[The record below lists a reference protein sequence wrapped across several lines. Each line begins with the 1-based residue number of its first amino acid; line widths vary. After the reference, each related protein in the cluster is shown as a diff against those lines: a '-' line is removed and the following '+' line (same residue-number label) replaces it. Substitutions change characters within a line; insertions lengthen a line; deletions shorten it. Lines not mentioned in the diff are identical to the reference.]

1 MVYGIDGE
9 PEASTFI
16 YAPNKTMASL
26 LTLALALYGLLCI
39 YVAHRL
45 RTLPKEKADR
55 SERVQVFGAPS
66 E

>member
-1 MVYGIDGE
+1 
-9 PEASTFI
+9 
-16 YAPNKTMASL
+16 MASL